1 MLDYTNLFPS
11 ECDHEDYPCIL
22 VEGPPWGDAEFYG
35 KWLLAAAKAESFWK
49 EAYADRDF
57 QKLIDRVCVCRIP
70 DLGIAAA
77 AMIMRLWENLT
88 TFVLDADSEDGED
101 FTMMTEIGFFV
112 QKDPIYQMTLPSSLT
127 SEKVRAAIFKY
138 AKTEEY
144 IVTTLP
150 FSEATALQN
159 RLRAINEFH
168 NSLNCPGPYLM

>member
-1 MLDYTNLFPS
+1 MERID
-11 ECDHEDYPCIL
+11 PCVL
-22 VEGPPWGDAEFYG
+22 VQSPAWGDAQFYG
-35 KWLLAAAKAESFWK
+35 KWLLAAAKAEALWK
-49 EAYADRDF
+49 NAYADQHF

-70 DLGIAAA
+70 DFGIAAA

-88 TFVLDADSEDGED
+88 TFVIDVDSEDGED
-101 FTMMTEIGFFV
+101 LTMMAEMGFFA
-112 QKDPIYQMTLPSSLT
+112 QEAPIYRMTLPPSLT

-138 AKTEEY
+138 AKTEDDEFVLHPED

-168 NSLNCPGPYLM
+168 NSINCPGPYLM